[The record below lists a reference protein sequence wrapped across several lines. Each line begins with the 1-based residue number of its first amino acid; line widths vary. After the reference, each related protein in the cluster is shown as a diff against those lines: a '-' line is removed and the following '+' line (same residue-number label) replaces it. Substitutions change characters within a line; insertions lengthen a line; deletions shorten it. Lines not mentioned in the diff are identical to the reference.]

1 MSEQK
6 LIVFFQLIQSVEII
20 LFLSNMCDS
29 LVREHHYKLILDI

>member
-6 LIVFFQLIQSVEII
+6 LIVFSQLIQSVDII

-29 LVREHHYKLILDI
+29 LARGDHYKLILKI